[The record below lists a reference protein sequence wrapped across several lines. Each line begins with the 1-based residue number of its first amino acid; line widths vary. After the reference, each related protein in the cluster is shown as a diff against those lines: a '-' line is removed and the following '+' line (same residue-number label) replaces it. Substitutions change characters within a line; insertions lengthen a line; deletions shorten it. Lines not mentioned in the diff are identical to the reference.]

1 VSIVVFFVFVA
12 VVALATVSLSYG
24 LSPVDERTVSR
35 RCQMPYETR
44 RKRKVRRQR
53 MKCRFE
59 G

>member
-1 VSIVVFFVFVA
+1 VPILLFFIFVA

-24 LSPVDERTVSR
+24 LSPVEEQTIGR
-35 RCQMPYETR
+35 RCRMPYETR
-44 RKRKVRRQR
+44 RKRRVRRQR

>member
-1 VSIVVFFVFVA
+1 MPVVVFFIFVA
-12 VVALATVSLSYG
+12 VVGLATVSLSYG
-24 LSPVDERTVSR
+24 LSPVEEQTIGR